1 MMKNHNLLHSQ
12 LENEEDIL
20 EQLCLWEKKGVS
32 LTIERLCEHFDV
44 DKDSL
49 EVYLGNMYKHDYIE
63 EDLIINEK

>member
-44 DKDSL
+44 DKDSM
-49 EVYLGNMYKHDYIE
+49 EVYL
-63 EDLIINEK
+63 